1 MFSLLISLAMAGDT
15 VATPVEKDAV
25 EEKKTVCKSVRTLGT
40 RIPQRVCRSSKEW
53 AKINEAQKRQLET
66 RSNQSRGTQGSN

>member
-1 MFSLLISLAMAGDT
+1 MFSLLLSLALAGDT
-15 VATPVEKDAV
+15 VATPTETDAA
-25 EEKKTVCKSVRTLGT
+25 EEKKMVCKSVKTLGT